1 MAIDIEDS
9 AGVPWVDTALIG
21 AQAAYL
27 LDRYVMNRGRKVA
40 DSH

>member
-1 MAIDIEDS
+1 MPARLTCVAAVGFATAS
-9 AGVPWVDTALIG
+9 GVA
-21 AQAAYL
+21 AAYL